1 VALRGEA
8 FGMPLLAHE
17 PYPDVA
23 FAAAHGIRL
32 VSFDE
37 LLAESDF
44 LSLHL
49 PMTPQTRHLINR
61 HTLAKMK
68 PGAFLINTARGAMVC
83 EADLREALRSGHLA
97 GAGLDVFE
105 EEPPGRNPLFELD
118 NILLTPHAAGSD
130 TQSLADMAKSA
141 AEAVA
146 SLSRGQWPAEKVVNP
161 EVRERFRW

>member
-1 VALRGEA
+1 V
-8 FGMPLLAHE
+8 
-17 PYPDVA
+17 
-23 FAAAHGIRL
+23 
-32 VSFDE
+32 
-37 LLAESDF
+37 
-44 LSLHL
+44 
-49 PMTPQTRHLINR
+49 TPQTRHLIKR

-68 PGAFLINTARGAMVC
+68 PGAFLINTARGAMVH